1 MMVNEAVRCLEDE
14 VLRAPID
21 GDLGAVFGLGFPPFL
36 GGPFRHVDRE
46 GPDTIVDALNR
57 LADQHGDRFQP
68 AERLHTHASQNT
80 TFYE

>member
-36 GGPFRHVDRE
+36 GGPFRHVDHE
-46 GPDTIVDALNR
+46 GAGAILNVLEQ
-57 LADQHGDRFQP
+57 LADRHGDRFRP
-68 AERLHTHASQNT
+68 AELLRTHASQDT

>member
-36 GGPFRHVDRE
+36 GGPFRHVDRQGAGE
-46 GPDTIVDALNR
+46 IVETLER
-57 LADQHGDRFQP
+57 LADRHGDRFQP
-68 AERLHTHASQNT
+68 ADRLQAHASQDT
-80 TFYE
+80 TFYS